1 MNATPLQDGPTSGLD
16 RWAAQTL
23 NPADDA
29 DPADRHRAAPEA
41 HFDSTDVAAEAEAEA
56 DDDADAP
63 TDAPPSRSHRTATAT
78 WPCATLDDAELSRWV
93 ALIAERDERALTA
106 LYDATVSRV
115 YGLVL
120 RILRRPAWAEEVV
133 EDTYF
138 QVWRQALRYDAS
150 RGKVLTWLLSMA
162 HSRAIDAL
170 RRERRYDHEP
180 IDTSEATEAIISPG
194 QGQAGAA
201 DEWLALANGHA
212 LLHRALLGLGA
223 QPRQLVAM
231 AFFRGLSHEEIA
243 AQMAL
248 PLGTV
253 KSQIRRALLALR
265 EVLGDAGL
273 QALPG

>member
-1 MNATPLQDGPTSGLD
+1 MANPLVDGL
-16 RWAAQTL
+16 
-23 NPADDA
+23 
-29 DPADRHRAAPEA
+29 
-41 HFDSTDVAAEAEAEA
+41 
-56 DDDADAP
+56 
-63 TDAPPSRSHRTATAT
+63 
-78 WPCATLDDAELSRWV
+78 
-93 ALIAERDERALTA
+93 LINSA
-106 LYDATVSRV
+106 
-115 YGLVL
+115 
-120 RILRRPAWAEEVV
+120 RP
-133 EDTYF
+133 
-138 QVWRQALRYDAS
+138 LAS
-150 RGKVLTWLLSMA
+150 
-162 HSRAIDAL
+162 
-170 RRERRYDHEP
+170 DHEP
-180 IDTSEATEAIISPG
+180 IDTSEATEATISPG